1 MPSTG
6 LETPSVSAASNTLA
20 AVGSDDPRAGT
31 KAPFRCR
38 VETVVVDSVR
48 RTQIAFL
55 NGPLFL
61 PPIGSTI
68 ELGPPLRLATVRSTQ
83 MSLPTRRTLEEAEQ
97 AVAVLI
103 VDLDDPGPSGA

>member
-1 MPSTG
+1 M
-6 LETPSVSAASNTLA
+6 L
-20 AVGSDDPRAGT
+20 SDDPGAST
-31 KAPFRCR
+31 KVPFRCR
-38 VETVVVDSVR
+38 VETIFIDSVR

-61 PPIGSTI
+61 PRIGTTL

-83 MSLPTRRTLEEAEQ
+83 MSLPARRILETADQ